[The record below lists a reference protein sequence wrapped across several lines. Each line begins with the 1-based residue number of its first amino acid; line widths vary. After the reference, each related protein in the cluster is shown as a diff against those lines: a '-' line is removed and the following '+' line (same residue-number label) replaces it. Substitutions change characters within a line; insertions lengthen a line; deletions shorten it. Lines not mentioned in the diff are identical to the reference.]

1 MDRINK
7 SIRNRN
13 GAILER
19 RSYTTCQVNIKD
31 KRVRWLFILWVSR
44 WMRFGRLY
52 HNYPLGMI
60 VCVEKDVAKYTILYS
75 TRLSFIFWYIY
86 TSVIHLVMMPC
97 CLPVDNIISCKL
109 ICMYP
114 QNHKRYGLST
124 HIVYILVF
132 DATSGRL
139 MSILVSFILEQNYSL
154 IVPKIT

>member
-31 KRVRWLFILWVSR
+31 KRVGWLFILWVSR

-60 VCVEKDVAKYTILYS
+60 VCVEKDVAKYIILNTTVFYFLIYLYLCYSFSNDAMLLAGGQYHILQVDLHVSPESQTIWIVNPYS
-75 TRLSFIFWYIY
+75 VYTRFWRNIRPIDVY
-86 TSVIHLVMMPC
+86 TGKFHIGT
-97 CLPVDNIISCKL
+97 KL
-109 ICMYP
+109 
-114 QNHKRYGLST
+114 QFDST
-124 HIVYILVF
+124 K
-132 DATSGRL
+132 
-139 MSILVSFILEQNYSL
+139 NYND
-154 IVPKIT
+154 

>member
-1 MDRINK
+1 MWKVLTMDRINK

-44 WMRFGRLY
+44 WIRFGRLY

-60 VCVEKDVAKYTILYS
+60 EYVEKKSGTILF
-75 TRLSFIFWYIY
+75 FIEHDYFYYWYIY

-139 MSILVSFILEQNYSL
+139 MSILVSFIL
-154 IVPKIT
+154 